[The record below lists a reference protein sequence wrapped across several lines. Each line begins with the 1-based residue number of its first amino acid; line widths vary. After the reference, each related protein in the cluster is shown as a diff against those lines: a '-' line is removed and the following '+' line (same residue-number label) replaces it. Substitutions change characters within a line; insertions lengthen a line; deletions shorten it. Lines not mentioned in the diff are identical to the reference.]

1 MLLTSKFLNLKFDM
15 LRVVCLHAQGPSL
28 LLKHAEISNV
38 LSMVFASVAHR
49 LSFVASLRLVQNLL
63 LVGSDAALASSP
75 LDVSTGKLEVLN
87 CSFCFRLSTIDLFLL
102 QQSLL
107 LLA

>member
-1 MLLTSKFLNLKFDM
+1 M